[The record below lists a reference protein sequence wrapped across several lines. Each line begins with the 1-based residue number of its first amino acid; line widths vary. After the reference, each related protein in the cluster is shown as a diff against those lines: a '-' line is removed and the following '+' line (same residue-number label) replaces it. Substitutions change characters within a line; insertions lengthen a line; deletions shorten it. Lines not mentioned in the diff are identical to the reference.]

1 MKKNQKIKML
11 NTTEHWKNLLKTKYN
26 CHKRIIYIL
35 CKVRSFLKQ
44 RRKFF
49 WNVFVWNACLF
60 QQPTPTLL
68 KYLKNFK
75 VFYTCSGCT
84 IFKQRKHII
93 DGYFPTHSKQE
104 SDLEV
109 PEYFVKI
116 TQFFHSNIYLLIW
129 LCIYSFCK
137 SCRIIVQF

>member
-1 MKKNQKIKML
+1 MKKKS
-11 NTTEHWKNLLKTKYN
+11 KNKNVEYHRTLKKFIEDEIH

-68 KYLKNFK
+68 EYLKNFK

>member
-1 MKKNQKIKML
+1 MKKKSKIKML
-11 NTTEHWKNLLKTKYN
+11 NTTQHWKNLLKTKYIAMKGLSTF
-26 CHKRIIYIL
+26 C
-35 CKVRSFLKQ
+35 VRLDPFLN
-44 RRKFF
+44 RVANF

-68 KYLKNFK
+68 EYLKNFK
-75 VFYTCSGCT
+75 VFYTCSGCP
-84 IFKQRKHII
+84 IFKQGKHII

-109 PEYFVKI
+109 PEYLVKI

-137 SCRIIVQF
+137 SCHIIVQF